1 MRTQPI
7 MKAESSFIGID
18 YHKRYSVFCVLDAQG
33 EVLERGRIDHLYPEQ
48 FIALVGRWPRCRVVF
63 EACMN
68 WHWLLE
74 ILEEAMPREDIVL
87 ANAVQ
92 DANHCR
98 GADQDR

>member
-1 MRTQPI
+1 

-74 ILEEAMPREDIVL
+74 ILEEAMPRDWRRAKGSVMIYCGYALVNL
-87 ANAVQ
+87 K
-92 DANHCR
+92 R
-98 GADQDR
+98 GQS